1 MALIR
6 WQPREFAL
14 EREINDLINQFW
26 GGQETRT
33 VSEWYPKIDVVEEN
47 DLFVLH
53 AELPGLKREDIK
65 VGFENQ
71 VLTIEGERKHEAEES
86 GKQYFHRERVYGSFK
101 RSFRLGTEV
110 NTEKITAAYK
120 DGILTV
126 TLPKSEA
133 VKPRQIDVAVS

>member
-14 EREINDLINQFW
+14 EREINDMINRFW
-26 GGQETRT
+26 GDLDART
-33 VSEWYPKIDVVEEN
+33 PAGWYPKVDVVESDDRFE
-47 DLFVLH
+47 LH

-110 NTEKITAAYK
+110 NADKISATYR
-120 DGILTV
+120 DGILTI